1 MKRFLSGLLL
11 LNLIAACSL
20 FSATANASGP
30 DAREGDQYDGP
41 VIRIKRFHE
50 YSKMIVPDSFQ
61 GRRGK
66 STLEGNAISLFD
78 RIEFRRDE
86 IKTRLKGIV
95 NRFDFDTEVDTLQGM
110 LWRSR
115 AELPGRNSC
124 MDCHAQ
130 GDASARTQLWIG
142 KETRYIDPYP
152 SIRGNAAIEF
162 ADADTDKSFWEL
174 RHWVSHHQRVSAG
187 ASNGRMRSFQT
198 VQKAKSAWLG
208 WSWINHKDVN
218 IYTEWRSSKPELYQ
232 LRHEFTGAI
241 GYKAGKRL
249 QVGLK
254 GGVLLNGVGHY
265 DLGFSDLGAVSVSTD
280 LYSPETLPSIYNTLK
295 NEKFGYY
302 SIEARYE
309 YAF

>member
-1 MKRFLSGLLL
+1 MKRIVQGLLL
-11 LNLIAACSL
+11 LASL
-20 FSATANASGP
+20 AVCDSFSARAVASNADFQGN
-30 DAREGDQYDGP
+30 EEYDGP

-50 YSKMIVPDSFQ
+50 YSKMIVPESFQ

-66 STLEGNAISLFD
+66 ATLEGNALSLFD

-95 NRFDFDTEVDTLQGM
+95 SKFDFDTDVDTLQGM

-115 AELPGRNSC
+115 ADMPGRNSC

-130 GDASARTQLWIG
+130 GDSSARTQLWIG

-152 SIRGNAAIEF
+152 SVRGNATVEF
-162 ADADTDKSFWEL
+162 ADADTEKSFCEL
-174 RHWVSHHQRVSAG
+174 RHWTSHRQRVHAG

-208 WSWINHKDVN
+208 WSWFNHKDLN
-218 IYTEWRSSKPELYQ
+218 IDAEWRSSKPELYQ
-232 LRHEFTGAI
+232 LRHEFTGSLR
-241 GYKAGKRL
+241 YKVGKRL
-249 QVGLK
+249 QLGVK
-254 GGVLLNGVGHY
+254 GGVLMNGVGHY
-265 DLGFSDLGAVSVSTD
+265 DLGFSDLGAVSVSTE
-280 LYSPETLPSIYNTLK
+280 LYSPETLPAIYNTLR
-295 NEKFGYY
+295 NDRFGYY